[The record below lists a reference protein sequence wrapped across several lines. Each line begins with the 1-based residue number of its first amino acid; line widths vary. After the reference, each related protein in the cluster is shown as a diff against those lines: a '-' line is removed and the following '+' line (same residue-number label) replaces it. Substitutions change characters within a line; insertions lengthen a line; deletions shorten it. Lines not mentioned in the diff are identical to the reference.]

1 MCDTGMLT
9 ILGRARL
16 RRAAWDRD
24 DQPSGDPNFRTEK
37 LSSGNLAKLEPRSA
51 HIVREPTATKEKY
64 GLSSLKVANSCAK
77 LADKFRTGRPS
88 DVIQY
93 GSNLSSYLVKV
104 LAPNA

>member
-1 MCDTGMLT
+1 
-9 ILGRARL
+9 
-16 RRAAWDRD
+16 
-24 DQPSGDPNFRTEK
+24 
-37 LSSGNLAKLEPRSA
+37 LSA
-51 HIVREPTATKEKY
+51 
-64 GLSSLKVANSCAK
+64 LKVADSCAK